1 MNTIE
6 QVFAP
11 ITNTPTSKGD
21 NELGQEDFLKLLVAQ
36 LKNQDPSNPADNGEF
51 LGQIAQFSMV
61 SGIDDLGDSFDSIA
75 GSLFANQAMQ
85 AATLVGK
92 EVLVETNEAM
102 LIAGGAVEGTL
113 ELDEDAIGVKLQ
125 IRDAAGSLVN
135 TMQLGNLGAG
145 IQRFNWD
152 GLDADG
158 NQLASGVY
166 SIAAEGLV
174 NGTLEAMPLQIF
186 TTVQSVSVDRINTI
200 IVLHLVGD
208 NSVGISQILE
218 YR

>member
-11 ITNTPTSKGD
+11 ITNTPTSKGN

-61 SGIDDLGDSFDSIA
+61 SGIDDLGASFDSIA
-75 GSLFANQAMQ
+75 GSLFTNQSMQ

-92 EVLVETNEAM
+92 AVLVEPNEAM
-102 LIAGGAVEGTL
+102 LTAGAAVEGVL
-113 ELDEDAIGVKLQ
+113 ELNEDAIGVKLQ

-186 TTVQSVSVDRINTI
+186 TTVQSVSVDRSNTI

-208 NSVGISQILE
+208 NSVGISQIRE

>member
-11 ITNTPTSKGD
+11 ITNTSTSKGD

-102 LIAGGAVEGTL
+102 LIAGAAVEGTL
-113 ELDEDAIGVKLQ
+113 DLDEDAIGVKLQ

-186 TTVQSVSVDRINTI
+186 TTVQSVSVDRSNTI

-208 NSVGISQILE
+208 NSVGISQIRE

>member
-11 ITNTPTSKGD
+11 ITNTPTSKGN

-36 LKNQDPSNPADNGEF
+36 LMNQDPSNPADNGEF

-61 SGIDDLGDSFDSIA
+61 SGIDDLGASFDSIA
-75 GSLFANQAMQ
+75 GSLFINQAMQ

-92 EVLVETNEAM
+92 EILIETNEAI
-102 LIAGGAVEGTL
+102 LIVGAAIEGTL
-113 ELDEDAIGVKLQ
+113 ELDEDAFGVKLQ

-135 TMQLGNLGAG
+135 TMQMGNLGAG

-174 NGTLEAMPLQIF
+174 NGSLEAMPLQIF
-186 TTVQSVSVDRINTI
+186 TTVQSVSVDRSNTNV
-200 IVLHLVGD
+200 VLHLVGD
-208 NSVGISQILE
+208 NSVGISQIRE

>member
-11 ITNTPTSKGD
+11 ITNAPTSKGD

-61 SGIDDLGDSFDSIA
+61 SGIDDLGVSFDSIA

-102 LIAGGAVEGTL
+102 LIAGAAVEGTL
-113 ELDEDAIGVKLQ
+113 DLDEDAIGVKLQ

-186 TTVQSVSVDRINTI
+186 TTVQSVSVDRSNTI
-200 IVLHLVGD
+200 VVLHLVGD
-208 NSVGISQILE
+208 NSVGISQIRE

>member
-75 GSLFANQAMQ
+75 GSLFTNQSMQ

-102 LIAGGAVEGTL
+102 LTAGGDVEGVL
-113 ELDEDAIGVKLQ
+113 ELNEDAIGVKLQ

-186 TTVQSVSVDRINTI
+186 TTVQSVSVDRSNTI

-208 NSVGISQILE
+208 NSVGISQIRE